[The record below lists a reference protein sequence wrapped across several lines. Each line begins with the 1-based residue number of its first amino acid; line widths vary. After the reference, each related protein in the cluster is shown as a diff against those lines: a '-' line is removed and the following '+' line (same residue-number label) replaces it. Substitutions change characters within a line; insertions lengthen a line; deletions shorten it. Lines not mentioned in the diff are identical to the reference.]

1 MLDIFGN
8 DIGGDTGYETEEE
21 RRKRLEAEAAANAKP
36 ITQTI
41 KTNPVTGE
49 QEMTIKGSPQD
60 LSAANPLTPT
70 VAGPVSPTDTFNR
83 MVKAESGGQQ
93 FAPNGQILTS
103 PKGALG
109 MAQVMPATAA
119 QPGYGVKPATPEELA
134 TPEGNRAFGERY
146 FQGLLKHF
154 GGDQAKAVAAY
165 NAGPGRVQQ
174 NVQANAGQ
182 MNAQQLPQ
190 ETQGYMNKVLG
201 AINPIG
207 TANAAAPAPTLQ
219 NTPLQQPAPQG
230 QSLLPQF
237 TGAPATNA
245 FPGTPSAQMPGQA
258 PAPVAPE
265 APPAQPP
272 VQQASAPVNPT
283 APPAPAPAVEQAGP
297 PTSLMSTEGWAQ
309 RLNTAKQDDRQ
320 LASLAYDPNTP
331 QYVREEASAD
341 LYKRLQASRN
351 EAATKAKLQEGIASG
366 DMSEI
371 NRIMK
376 KGGEEGSWM
385 KYLFF
390 GLLGSD
396 AAKAE
401 RQKLFPD
408 EGSKVVS
415 FVGTDGRQGL
425 MRVAAD
431 GSPLMGRFEDG
442 KELSPRQLIEYS
454 AGGGK
459 LGKGASLSSEVY
471 IDRATGQRY
480 RSGFDNAGNTA
491 MVNVQGGAPFRGDPR
506 NLEVQSI
513 GTAIAKAEGT
523 KAVELRYTGPIA
535 YTKAGADAA
544 GEFNFKHG
552 TNIGYQSQQPGAPL
566 VDLNTGR
573 PITPNANGTITATT
587 GGGVATTAGG
597 ATGTEGKTPA
607 EIQGEFEAGKKVRE
621 SIAKN
626 QQQVKQIYP
635 FINTIKGLIDKS
647 TSSGI
652 GSMVDEVGNWVGYS
666 TDGADAIAAIKPLA
680 NKVLMGVE
688 RFEGPQSDID
698 VKSYK
703 EAAGQLADPKIPA
716 SQKQAAFNTIIEIMK
731 RNAPELDWS
740 AYETTPAGK
749 GQIKIIKREKI

>member
-1 MLDIFGN
+1 MIDIFGN
-8 DIGGDTGYETEEE
+8 DIGGETGYETEEE

-36 ITQTI
+36 VTQTI

-83 MVKAESGGQQ
+83 MIKAESGGQQ
-93 FAPNGQILTS
+93 FNPQGGVLTS
-103 PKGALG
+103 PKGAQG

-119 QPGYGVKPATPEELA
+119 NPGYGVKPATPEEIA

-146 FQGLLKHF
+146 FQGLLQHF
-154 GGDQAKAVAAY
+154 KGDQAKAVAAY

-207 TANAAAPAPTLQ
+207 TANAAAPGQAPTLQ
-219 NTPLQQPAPQG
+219 NTPLQPPAPQG
-230 QSLLPQF
+230 QSLLPQM
-237 TGAPATNA
+237 TGAPQANPFA
-245 FPGTPSAQMPGQA
+245 GTPSAQMPGQA
-258 PAPVAPE
+258 PAPVAPQ
-265 APPAQPP
+265 APVAQAPAP
-272 VQQASAPVNPT
+272 APVNP
-283 APPAPAPAVEQAGP
+283 AAQPAPAPAVEQAGP
-297 PTSLMSTEGWAQ
+297 PTNLMSTAGWAE

-341 LYKRLQASRN
+341 LYKKLQASRN
-351 EAATKAKLQEGIASG
+351 EAATKVKLQEGIASG

-415 FVGTDGRQGL
+415 FVGQDGRQGL

-442 KELSPRQLIEYS
+442 KELSPKQLIQY
-454 AGGGK
+454 AQGVTGGK
-459 LGKGASLSSEVY
+459 NDYVGGSVVNDKSGQIGRIVSQNGRTMIESGGRLFAPTTEWRNNTVGTDVANAARMALVEIQKRGAGKTAEV
-471 IDRATGQRY
+471 IAETNAKFGTTFPAT
-480 RSGFDNAGNTA
+480 DAGLA
-491 MVNVQGGAPFRGDPR
+491 MIQQIAQGGSP
-506 NLEVQSI
+506 V
-513 GTAIAKAEGT
+513 TATQG
-523 KAVELRYTGPIA
+523 
-535 YTKAGADAA
+535 
-544 GEFNFKHG
+544 
-552 TNIGYQSQQPGAPL
+552 QPGAPAMAP
-566 VDLNTGR
+566 VG
-573 PITPNANGTITATT
+573 TPQP
-587 GGGVATTAGG
+587 GGG
-597 ATGTEGKTPA
+597 P
-607 EIQGEFEAGKKVRE
+607 
-621 SIAKN
+621 
-626 QQQVKQIYP
+626 
-635 FINTIKGLIDKS
+635 
-647 TSSGI
+647 
-652 GSMVDEVGNWVGYS
+652 
-666 TDGADAIAAIKPLA
+666 
-680 NKVLMGVE
+680 
-688 RFEGPQSDID
+688 
-698 VKSYK
+698 
-703 EAAGQLADPKIPA
+703 
-716 SQKQAAFNTIIEIMK
+716 
-731 RNAPELDWS
+731 
-740 AYETTPAGK
+740 TTPAQAENINAPKKEVAKAGGEVLAAESEWKDKIDIINEGIKGAKGK
-749 GQIKIIKREKI
+749 NNLGTIGTGVLPFEQSLGRSVLSSRDARNTDAAMNAVKTVSAAGMKTLGANPTDADRDYLTKNIPDESWDAKDVADWLESRKKFVQRKLDTAREQVRSGGESAVTTGAPGTPGNPIKLSL